1 MTKQSKVK
9 QNKRP
14 RFPLL
19 TERYLFFIIRF
30 NRWLRRG
37 ILALVVIMG
46 LTIGGLYYLKQQDL
60 PASSISHASQLVD
73 RNGELIS
80 YFHTGVNRRA
90 VTLSEMSPHIVQA
103 TLAIEDHRFYSHF
116 GFDLKGLARA
126 VIVNVS
132 SLSAKQ
138 GASTL
143 TQQLARN
150 LYLTHEK
157 TFERKIK
164 EAIYTAQLEMKYS
177 KDDILEM
184 YLNQIYY
191 GHGAYGIEAA
201 SRYYFD
207 KPASDLD
214 LAEST
219 MLAGI
224 PKGPKYYSPLN
235 DMHNAKRR
243 QSLIL
248 QAMVDNG
255 YINAQE
261 KEDAYNEVLTFTAI
275 EDTSSPAT
283 SEASY
288 FKDFVIQT
296 AVHVLGIDE
305 QLLYEGGV
313 TIYTTLDNDM
323 QRIAEQQIASGIPS
337 SSEQQAALVAID
349 PRNGHIKAMVG
360 GRSYESNQYNR
371 AIATTRQPGS
381 TFKPFLYVTA
391 LGQHE
396 LTIRS
401 VYKSEPTVFTYDEG
415 RKTYEPQNYGD
426 KYVNDF
432 ITMRQAIASS
442 DNIYAVNT
450 MMQVGPEAVIETTRK
465 LGITSPLE
473 AVPSLALGTSPISP
487 LELASAYGVFANHG
501 MYHKPIS
508 ILKIVNKSGKT
519 IYEASHEPTVAMSEE
534 EAFLITSLLEDVFEA
549 GGTAHR
555 VQSII
560 KRPVAGKSGTTPV
573 DAWMIGYTPELSTAV
588 WVGYDKDRYLT
599 VAEAHRAAPIF
610 AHFIEKSLE
619 AIPPKMFPIPENIV
633 SVYIDEKTGLLAS
646 EACPSD
652 TLEYFLAGTE
662 PTQYCEAAGED
673 LLKDGI
679 IDSKP
684 PVELNE
690 HKSYR
695 NWWEQVKN
703 WWMR

>member
-1 MTKQSKVK
+1 MLKSSHSKK
-9 QNKRP
+9 RKRP

-19 TERYLFFIIRF
+19 AERFLFFMLRF

-37 ILALVVIMG
+37 IIALLIVMV
-46 LTIGGLYYLKQQDL
+46 LLFGGLYYLKQQEL
-60 PASSISHASQLVD
+60 PVSTISQSSQLVD
-73 RNGELIS
+73 RNGELLGF
-80 YFHTGVNRRA
+80 FHTGVNRRA
-90 VTLSEMSPHIVQA
+90 VALNEISPYVQQA
-103 TLAIEDHRFYSHF
+103 TLAIEDRRFYSHF

-126 VIVNVS
+126 VLVNIS

-164 EAIYTAQLEMKYS
+164 EAVYTAQLEMKYS
-177 KDDILEM
+177 KDEILEM

-201 SRYYFD
+201 ARYYFN
-207 KPASDLD
+207 KGANELS

-219 MLAGI
+219 MLVGI

-235 DMHNAKRR
+235 NMHNAKRR

-255 YINAQE
+255 YISEQQ
-261 KEDAYNEVLTFTAI
+261 KEAAYNEVLSFTTYEETESAS
-275 EDTSSPAT
+275 D
-283 SEASY
+283 ASY
-288 FKDFVIQT
+288 FKDYVINE
-296 AVHVLGIDE
+296 AIHKLGIDE

-313 TIYTTLDNDM
+313 TIYTTLDHTM
-323 QRIAEQQIASGIPS
+323 QQLAEQKVAEGIPS

-360 GRSYESNQYNR
+360 GRSYEQNQFNR
-371 AIATTRQPGS
+371 TTATTRQPGS
-381 TFKPFLYVTA
+381 TFKPILYATA
-391 LGQHE
+391 LGQRK
-396 LTIRS
+396 LTVMS
-401 VYKSEPTVFTYDEG
+401 TFKSEPTVFTYDEG

-432 ITMRQAIASS
+432 IAMRKAIASS
-442 DNIYAVNT
+442 DNIYAVHA
-450 MMQVGPEAVIETTRK
+450 MMEVGPEAVIDTARK
-465 LGITSPLE
+465 LGITSKLE
-473 AVPSLALGTSPISP
+473 AVPSLALGSSPISP
-487 LELASAYGVFANHG
+487 LEMASAYGVFANQG
-501 MYHKPIS
+501 IYYKPTS
-508 ILKIVNKSGKT
+508 ILKVVNKQGKT
-519 IYEASHEPTVAMSEE
+519 IYEADYEPQAVLSEE
-534 EAFLITSLLEDVFEA
+534 EAFLMTSLLEDVFEV

-560 KRPVAGKSGTTPV
+560 HRPVAGKSGTTPV
-573 DAWMIGYTPELSTAV
+573 DAWMIGYTPELSAAV

-610 AHFIEKSLE
+610 AHFIEDALKDV
-619 AIPPKMFPIPENIV
+619 PPKMFPIPEGITA
-633 SVYIDEKTGLLAS
+633 VYIDEATGLLAS
-646 EACPSD
+646 EACPSEH
-652 TLEYFLAGTE
+652 LEYFLDGTQ
-662 PTQYCEAAGED
+662 PTQYCEPQPEPLEPEGVNVPQE
-673 LLKDGI
+673 LELKD
-679 IDSKP
+679 
-684 PVELNE
+684 

-695 NWWEQVKN
+695 NWWEQIKQ
-703 WWMR
+703 WWLN

>member
-1 MTKQSKVK
+1 MSNQSK
-9 QNKRP
+9 QPKRP

-19 TERYLFFIIRF
+19 AERYLFHIIRF

-37 ILALVVIMG
+37 IIALAVVMG
-46 LTIGGLYYLKQQDL
+46 LTLGGLYYLKQQDL
-60 PASSISHASQLVD
+60 PASSISQASQLVD

-90 VTLSEMSPHIVQA
+90 VSLSEMSPYVIQA
-103 TLAIEDHRFYSHF
+103 TLAIEDQRFYSHF
-116 GFDLKGLARA
+116 GFDIKGLARA

-177 KDDILEM
+177 KDEILEM

-201 SRYYFD
+201 ARYFFN
-207 KPASDLD
+207 KPASELN

-224 PKGPKYYSPLN
+224 PKGPTYYSPLN

-248 QAMVDNG
+248 QAMVENG
-255 YINAQE
+255 YINEEQ
-261 KEDAYNEVLTFTAI
+261 KEEAYLQVLSFTAT
-275 EDTSSPAT
+275 EDENLVHETD
-283 SEASY
+283 ASY
-288 FKDFVIQT
+288 FKDYVIQT
-296 AVHVLGIDE
+296 AIHELGIDE

-313 TIYTTLDNDM
+313 TIYTTLDNEM
-323 QRIAEQQIASGIPS
+323 QRIAEQQIINGLPA

-360 GRSYESNQYNR
+360 GKSYENNQYNR

-381 TFKPFLYVTA
+381 TFKPFLYITA
-391 LGQHE
+391 LRQHE
-396 LTIRS
+396 LTVRS
-401 VYKSEPTVFTYDEG
+401 AFKSEPTVFTYDDG

-426 KYVNDF
+426 KYVNDY
-432 ITMRQAIASS
+432 ITLRKAIASS
-442 DNIYAVNT
+442 DNIYAVST

-465 LGITSPLE
+465 LGIRSPLE

-487 LELASAYGVFANHG
+487 LELASAYGVFANQG
-501 MYHKPIS
+501 VYNKPIS
-508 ILKIVNKSGKT
+508 ILKVVNKSGKT
-519 IYEASHEPTVAMSEE
+519 IYEANYEPTVAISEE
-534 EAFLITSLLEDVFEA
+534 EAFLMTSLLEDVFEP

-555 VQSII
+555 VQSILH
-560 KRPVAGKSGTTPV
+560 RPVAGKSGTTPV

-599 VAEAHRAAPIF
+599 VAESHRAAPIF
-610 AHFIEKSLE
+610 ANFMENALHS
-619 AIPPKMFPIPENIV
+619 IPPKMFPIPENIV
-633 SVYIDEKTGLLAS
+633 SVYIDEETGLLAS

-662 PTQYCEAAGED
+662 PTQYCESADEELTSDEEAAPQPSIEM
-673 LLKDGI
+673 
-679 IDSKP
+679 
-684 PVELNE
+684 NE

-695 NWWEQVKN
+695 NWWEQVKK

>member
-1 MTKQSKVK
+1 MSKQTQPK
-9 QNKRP
+9 QPKRP

-19 TERYLFFIIRF
+19 AERFLFIMLRF

-37 ILALVVIMG
+37 IITLMIVMG
-46 LTIGGLYYLKQQDL
+46 LVIGGLYYLKQQEL
-60 PASSISHASQLVD
+60 PVSTISQSSQLVD
-73 RNGELIS
+73 RNGQLIS

-90 VTLSEMSPHIVQA
+90 VSLSEMSPYVVQA
-103 TLAIEDHRFYSHF
+103 TLAIEDKRFYSHF

-126 VIVNVS
+126 VLVNMS
-132 SLSAKQ
+132 TLSAKQ

-164 EAIYTAQLEMKYS
+164 EAMYTTQLEMKYS
-177 KDDILEM
+177 KDEILEM

-201 SRYYFD
+201 SRYFFNKSAD
-207 KPASDLD
+207 ELS
-214 LAEST
+214 LAESS

-248 QAMVDNG
+248 QAMVESG
-255 YINAQE
+255 YITE
-261 KEDAYNEVLTFTAI
+261 DDKENAYNEVLHFTAYSD
-275 EDTSSPAT
+275 ENAASSD
-283 SEASY
+283 ASY
-288 FKDFVIQT
+288 FKDYVIQS
-296 AVHVLGIDE
+296 AVHELGIDE

-313 TIYTTLDNDM
+313 TIYTTLDYDM
-323 QRIAEQQIASGIPS
+323 QKIAEEQVASGFPS
-337 SSEQQAALVAID
+337 DSEQQAALVAID

-360 GRSYESNQYNR
+360 GRSYENNQYNR

-381 TFKPFLYVTA
+381 TFKPILYTAA
-391 LGQHE
+391 LGQHA
-396 LTIRS
+396 LTAQS
-401 VYKSEPTVFTYDEG
+401 VFMSEPTVFTYDNG

-426 KYVNDF
+426 KYVNDY

-450 MMQVGPEAVIETTRK
+450 IMQVGPEAVIESARK
-465 LGITSPLE
+465 LGITAELE
-473 AVPSLALGTSPISP
+473 AVPSLALGTSPVSP
-487 LELASAYGVFANHG
+487 LELASAYGVFANQG
-501 MYHKPIS
+501 VYHKPIS
-508 ILKIVNKSGKT
+508 ILKIVNKQGKT
-519 IYEASHEPTVAMSEE
+519 IYEASYEPTAAISEN
-534 EAFLITSLLEDVFEA
+534 EAFLMTSLLEDVFEA

-573 DAWMIGYTPELSTAV
+573 DAWMVGYTPELSTAV
-588 WVGYDKDRYLT
+588 WVGYDKDRFLT

-610 AHFIEKSLE
+610 AHFTEE
-619 AIPPKMFPIPENIV
+619 ALKKNAPKMFPIPESIV
-633 SVYIDEKTGLLAS
+633 AVYIDEETGLLAS

-652 TLEYFLAGTE
+652 KLEYFLEGTE
-662 PTQYCEAAGED
+662 PTAYCE
-673 LLKDGI
+673 
-679 IDSKP
+679 
-684 PVELNE
+684 PVVEQEEHIGTGKEPIELNE

-703 WWMR
+703 WWLH